1 VLLAEVTGAKYHV
14 AHISSRG
21 AVRIVREAKSRGIRV
36 TAEVTPHHLSLTD
49 ASVIGYDTACKVN
62 PPLRE
67 PEDVA
72 ALCEALEDGTIDAVA
87 TDHAPHSTLEKD
99 CEFAEASP
107 GMIGL
112 ELVVPL
118 LFERVREGRFS
129 LARLVTSLTTAP
141 AKIVGLEAPSLRV
154 GSAADVCLVDPDRVW
169 KVEPNRL
176 RSKSKNTPFLGKDV
190 RGAVLL
196 TMAAGRIVHDVTK
209 AKEQAR

>member
-1 VLLAEVTGAKYHV
+1 VL
-14 AHISSRG
+14 
-21 AVRIVREAKSRGIRV
+21 
-36 TAEVTPHHLSLTD
+36 
-49 ASVIGYDTACKVN
+49 GYDTACKVN

-87 TDHAPHSTLEKD
+87 TDHAPHSSLEKD

-118 LFERVREGRFS
+118 LLQRVREGKFS
-129 LARLVTSLTTAP
+129 LARLITALTSAP
-141 AKIVGLEAPSLRV
+141 SRIVGLDAPRIRV
-154 GSAADVCLVDPDRVW
+154 GVAAEVCLVDPERVW
-169 KVEPNRL
+169 KVEPGRL

-190 RGAVLL
+190 RGAVLMTL
-196 TMAAGRIVHDVTK
+196 ASGRVVHDVTG
-209 AKEQAR
+209 ATR